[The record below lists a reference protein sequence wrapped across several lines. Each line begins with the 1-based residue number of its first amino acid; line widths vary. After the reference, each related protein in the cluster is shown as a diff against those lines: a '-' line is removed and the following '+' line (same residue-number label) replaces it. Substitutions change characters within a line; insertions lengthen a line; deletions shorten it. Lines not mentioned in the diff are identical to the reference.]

1 MKEDSKALSRKRYTK
16 YGQGYVHS
24 ETHARG
30 EDLEALLAVAQP
42 QPDWM
47 VLDVATGAGHTAL
60 KLAPLVAKVI
70 ATDLTPKML
79 AVARDFITGQGVE
92 NVEFR
97 QADAENLPFEAESF
111 DLVTCRIAAHH
122 FPNPDRFVQQS
133 ARALKRG
140 GLLLVQD
147 QVVPEDA
154 ETGQYINAFEKLR
167 DPSHN
172 RSLSENEW
180 LEIFHRHGLRVEDT
194 RLVVKRHGF
203 LEWAEMQG
211 CTPAVIEQLSEML
224 GEAPFFAAAWLQARE
239 VNTAGASFA
248 NHHLL
253 IAGRKSRDF

>member
-16 YGQGYVHS
+16 YGHGYVNS

-30 EDLEALLAVAQP
+30 EDLEGLVAMAQP
-42 QPDWM
+42 QADWV

-60 KLAPLVAKVI
+60 KFAPLVAKVI

-97 QADAENLPFEAESF
+97 QADGENLPFEDETF
-111 DLVTCRIAAHH
+111 ELVTCRIAVHH

-133 ARALKRG
+133 ARVLKRG

-147 QVVPEDA
+147 QVVPEDL
-154 ETGQYINAFEKLR
+154 ETGQYVNAFEKLR

-172 RSLSENEW
+172 RALSENEW
-180 LEIFHRHGLRVEDT
+180 LEIFQRHGLTVEDT
-194 RLVVKRHGF
+194 RLVVKRHAF

-211 CTPAVIEQLSEML
+211 CTYAVIEQLSEL
-224 GEAPFFAAAWLQARE
+224 LRKAPYFAAAWLQARD
-239 VNTAGASFA
+239 VNTPRASFA

-253 IAGRKSRDF
+253 IAGRKQ

>member
-1 MKEDSKALSRKRYTK
+1 MKEDSKSLSRKRYTK
-16 YGQGYVHS
+16 YGQGYVKS
-24 ETHARG
+24 ETHAKG
-30 EDLEALLAVAQP
+30 EDLEGLLAMAQP

-79 AVARDFITGQGVE
+79 AVARDFIAAQGVE

-97 QADAENLPFEAESF
+97 QADAEELPFEDETF
-111 DLVTCRIAAHH
+111 ELVTCRIAAHH
-122 FPNPDRFVQQS
+122 FPSPGRFVQQS
-133 ARALKRG
+133 ARVLKPD
-140 GLLLVQD
+140 GLLLLQD
-147 QVVPEDA
+147 QVVPEDP
-154 ETGQYINAFEKLR
+154 ETGQYINAFETLR

-172 RSLSENEW
+172 RALSENEW
-180 LEIFHRHGLRVEDT
+180 VEILQRHGLTVEDT
-194 RLVVKRHGF
+194 RLVVKRHAF

-224 GEAPFFAAAWLQARE
+224 REAPFFAAAWLQARE
-239 VNTAGASFA
+239 VDTPGASFA

-253 IAGRKSRDF
+253 IAGRKK

>member
-1 MKEDSKALSRKRYTK
+1 MKEDSKSLSRKRYTK
-16 YGQGYVHS
+16 YGQGYVKS
-24 ETHARG
+24 ETHAKG
-30 EDLEALLAVAQP
+30 EDLEGLLAMAQP

-79 AVARDFITGQGVE
+79 AVARDFIAAQGVE

-97 QADAENLPFEAESF
+97 QADAEELPFEDETF
-111 DLVTCRIAAHH
+111 ELVTCRIAAHH
-122 FPNPDRFVQQS
+122 FPNPGRFVQQS
-133 ARALKRG
+133 ARVLKPD
-140 GLLLVQD
+140 GLLLLQD
-147 QVVPEDA
+147 QVVPEDP
-154 ETGQYINAFEKLR
+154 ETGQYINAFETLR

-172 RSLSENEW
+172 RALSENEW
-180 LEIFHRHGLRVEDT
+180 VEILQRHGLTVEDT
-194 RLVVKRHGF
+194 RLVVKRHAF

-224 GEAPFFAAAWLQARE
+224 REAPFFAAAWLQARE
-239 VNTAGASFA
+239 VDTPGASFA

-253 IAGRKSRDF
+253 IAGRKK